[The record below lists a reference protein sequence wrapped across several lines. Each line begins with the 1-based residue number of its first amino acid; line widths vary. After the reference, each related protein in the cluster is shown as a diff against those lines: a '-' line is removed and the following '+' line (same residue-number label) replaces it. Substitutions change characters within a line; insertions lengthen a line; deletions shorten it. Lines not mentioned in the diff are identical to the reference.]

1 MGDRDRLRDRRG
13 SRSLLPVMVDEKP
26 FVVVGVSAFPCGTF
40 AAFLTGRTAVRR
52 RRLWRG
58 GLETRR
64 FRLGSAID
72 LSPHSRLLMAPLL
85 LCCGGIVVAAGTFIS
100 ISGDPYSSLREAKLF
115 WYGLAGVLVAAG
127 SAWAVLAIRG
137 QRRVRLDRR
146 GLTVGGV
153 LIPAAAIRGL
163 GILSPSYD
171 PLVTVWHDT
180 GTADLR
186 GARVSPGGTT
196 MLPLTRVAL
205 LRAGRFEDLRE
216 AAGRFG
222 GGASSSGTAIRCRNA
237 TPSPRCSR
245 PRS

>member
-1 MGDRDRLRDRRG
+1 M
-13 SRSLLPVMVDEKP
+13 
-26 FVVVGVSAFPCGTF
+26 
-40 AAFLTGRTAVRR
+40 
-52 RRLWRG
+52 
-58 GLETRR
+58 
-64 FRLGSAID
+64 
-72 LSPHSRLLMAPLL
+72 
-85 LCCGGIVVAAGTFIS
+85 
-100 ISGDPYSSLREAKLF
+100 
-115 WYGLAGVLVAAG
+115 
-127 SAWAVLAIRG
+127 
-137 QRRVRLDRR
+137 RLDRR

-171 PLVTVWHDT
+171 PLVTVWYDT

-222 GGASSSGTAIRCRNA
+222 GWRVVERNGDPMQERDAEPSVFAAEVLTFDGRTYRDGTDPVAFVVEKGPTARRLIYRFFAANSSMNNVQRTIWLRDRWYEPLIVINHC
-237 TPSPRCSR
+237 PRTFFNDR
-245 PRS
+245 IGVVLPDEHPDRADRGGRGFPRSWHDREAVRAA

>member
-1 MGDRDRLRDRRG
+1 MARVRDEARLWAIATG
-13 SRSLLPVMVDEKP
+13 CAIVAALGFLLPVMVDEKP

-127 SAWAVLAIRG
+127 TACGPSWRYE
-137 QRRVRLDRR
+137 DS
-146 GLTVGGV
+146 GG
-153 LIPAAAIRGL
+153 
-163 GILSPSYD
+163 
-171 PLVTVWHDT
+171 
-180 GTADLR
+180 
-186 GARVSPGGTT
+186 
-196 MLPLTRVAL
+196 
-205 LRAGRFEDLRE
+205 
-216 AAGRFG
+216 
-222 GGASSSGTAIRCRNA
+222 
-237 TPSPRCSR
+237 
-245 PRS
+245 